1 MWITI
6 LFLHGVSYLADVPSF
21 LACLAHL
28 APMPAEYA
36 LLSLGPSAAVVALVV
51 ALVVAALVVLA
62 LAAAVVAL
70 VVAAVVAAGFG
81 FAVVAVVAA
90 AFPWLLQGCS
100 VYRYLSDWHVM
111 TLEKQQLPCRTAVGQ
126 TGNYLYYA
134 SL

>member
-36 LLSLGPSAAVVALVV
+36 LLFLDPSAALVV
-51 ALVVAALVVLA
+51 LAAVAALVVLA
-62 LAAAVVAL
+62 LVVAVVAVVAL
-70 VVAAVVAAGFG
+70 AAVVVGFG

-90 AFPWLLQGCS
+90 AAFP
-100 VYRYLSDWHVM
+100 
-111 TLEKQQLPCRTAVGQ
+111 
-126 TGNYLYYA
+126 
-134 SL
+134 